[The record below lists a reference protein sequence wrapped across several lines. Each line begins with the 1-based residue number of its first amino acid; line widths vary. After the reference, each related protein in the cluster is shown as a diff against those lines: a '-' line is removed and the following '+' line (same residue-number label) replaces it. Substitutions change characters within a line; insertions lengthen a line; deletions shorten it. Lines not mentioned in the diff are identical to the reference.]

1 MSREAYSA
9 MELGERTE
17 RTIEVTE
24 RHFSAAPDLF
34 DDHHPIHVDDGYAQE
49 RGHPGK
55 MLAGAVIAGIASS
68 ALAAML
74 SESGLALLEYSVR
87 YRAPV
92 YLGDRL
98 TARCTV
104 VGKEDKPA
112 RGGGLVFL
120 EITAHNQ
127 DGTLVAEGSA
137 VDLVADAT

>member
-1 MSREAYSA
+1 MRI
-9 MELGERTE
+9 GEHTE

-24 RHFSAAPDLF
+24 RHFAAAPELF
-34 DDHHPIHVDDGYAQE
+34 DDHHPIHVDDRYARA
-49 RGHPGK
+49 RGLPGRI
-55 MLAGAVIAGIASS
+55 LPGAVISGIASS

-74 SESGLALLEYSVR
+74 SGSGLALLEYAVR

-98 TARCTV
+98 TTRCTI

-112 RGGGLVFL
+112 RNAGIVFL

-127 DGTLVAEGSA
+127 HGELVAEGSA
-137 VDLVADAT
+137 VDLVSDAQADI